1 MDHPY
6 GWLCLIPPL
15 LAILLAIT
23 TRRVLLSLLAG
34 LFAGCLITAGGNLLV
49 AVPDLLQQQ
58 LWATLVDESKL
69 YVAFFT
75 LLMGAM
81 VGVINQNGGMNG
93 LVKAVSKFARGR
105 RSGQLT
111 VWGLG
116 LLIFFDDYAN
126 TILLGGALR
135 PLCDRLKISREK
147 LAYLVDSTAA
157 PVAGLALV
165 STWVAGEISFVADGL
180 ANLPAAQSSGEEW
193 NAADIFVKSLPYRFY
208 VLWALC
214 LVPIISALGRDF
226 GPMRKAERLAMEKK
240 TDGNND
246 ENADGKK
253 VASSW
258 FATLPI
264 LVTVVVIVALLIQS
278 GLAGIDSAA
287 PSWGEIFGNADAY
300 GSLLYG
306 ALAGLVTAVIMTLAG
321 RLCTMNE
328 VSTSAQHGAALM
340 LPALAIL
347 WLASAMSTQTGGDPL
362 PSDDL
367 VQAKTII
374 ATMEA
379 SEADRDEIAKRLIDT
394 GVSHQAIQSAWI
406 EAGYEE
412 ATLVNGDIVIQAYP
426 ERSYRLYTGDYLAA
440 LLNDRLSPA
449 LLPTLIFLLASGIAF
464 ATGTSW
470 GTMGIVMPLAIPL
483 TYSAIHGSGVE
494 VSPDHPIFLAAIG
507 SVLAGAIFGD
517 HCSPISDTTVLSSQA
532 SGCDHIAHVWTQLPY
547 ALVVGGLSI
556 VCGLLPLGFGAPVW
570 VLLPLGCGAL
580 LACVWIFGRSPD
592 LAVDRRD
599 E

>member
-1 MDHPY
+1 LDHPY

-23 TRRVLLSLLAG
+23 TRRVVLSLLAG
-34 LFAGCLITAGGNLLV
+34 LFAGCLVTAGGNPLV
-49 AVPDLLQQQ
+49 AIPDLLQQQ

-93 LVKAVSKFARGR
+93 LVTAVSRFARGR

-165 STWVAGEISFVADGL
+165 STWVAGEISFVSDGL
-180 ANLPAAQSSGEEW
+180 ANLPADASGGQEW
-193 NAADIFVKSLPYRFY
+193 SAADIFVKSIPYRFY

-214 LVPIISALGRDF
+214 LVPIIAALGRDF
-226 GPMRKAERLAMEKK
+226 GPMRKAERLALQNEADAKNVTTDAKK
-240 TDGNND
+240 
-246 ENADGKK
+246 KH
-253 VASSW
+253 ASSW

-264 LVTVVVIVALLIQS
+264 FVTVLVIVSLLIQS
-278 GLAGIDSAA
+278 GRAGTDSLT

-306 ALAGLVTAVIMTLAG
+306 ALAGLLTAVTMTLAG
-321 RLCTMNE
+321 RLSTVSE
-328 VSTSAQHGAALM
+328 VSSSAQHGAALM

-347 WLASAMSTQTGGDPL
+347 WLASAMSTQTGGDSL
-362 PSDDL
+362 KSDEMTK
-367 VQAKTII
+367 ARAII
-374 ATMEA
+374 ETMEA
-379 SEADRDEIAKRLIDT
+379 NGAYRGEIAKRLIDAEI
-394 GVSHQAIQSAWI
+394 SHQSIKSAWI

-412 ATLVNGDIVIQAYP
+412 GRIVGVGLVEVYP
-426 ERSYRLYTGDYLAA
+426 DRAYRLYTGDYLAA
-440 LLNDRLSPA
+440 LLNDRLPPA

-483 TYSAIHGSGVE
+483 TYSALAGSGVE
-494 VSPDHPIFLAAIG
+494 VTPEQPIFLAAIG

-592 LAVDRRD
+592 LAD